1 MALAS
6 LLLCVFLSY
15 FIPALLP
22 GDFVTAMYSS
32 SHVVLS
38 AEAEA
43 ELRRELDLDTGFFT
57 YLSRLVR
64 FDLGHSFSTDRPV
77 TPLVLRALIWTLVL
91 AGTAHILS
99 AVAGFFLG
107 VESAW
112 RKGRPGDSSILAGMT
127 FLEGIPELA
136 WSILFLIVFAL
147 SLKWFPAGGGMID
160 YGTWSE
166 KVASVLWSGA
176 LPLLSLFLSYMP
188 GQYLMMR
195 NSMITVLGEP
205 YLTAARARGIP
216 PVRVRYRHA
225 ARNALLP
232 GITRLG
238 LRLAFMVTG
247 VIVVEAV
254 FAYPGIGTLLYEA
267 VEARDLPL
275 IRGIFLFSSIS
286 VLAMV
291 TFLDYVYRVADP
303 RLKEGNG

>member
-43 ELRRELDLDTGFFT
+43 ELRRELDMDSGFVT
-57 YLSRLVR
+57 YLSRLAR
-64 FDLGHSFSTDRPV
+64 GDLGHSFSTDRPV
-77 TPLVLRALIWTLVL
+77 APLVLRALAWTLLL
-91 AGTAHILS
+91 AGTAHLLS
-99 AVAGFFLG
+99 ALAGFFLG

-112 RKGRPGDSSILAGMT
+112 RKGKPGDRVILAGMT

-136 WSILFLIVFAL
+136 WGILLLIVFAL
-147 SLKWFPAGGGMID
+147 SLNWFPAGGGMLE
-160 YGTWSE
+160 YGTPGE
-166 KVASVLWSGA
+166 RMASILRSGF
-176 LPLLSLFLSYMP
+176 LPLLSLFLSYLP

-205 YLTAARARGIP
+205 YLAAARARGIP

-238 LRLAFMVTG
+238 LRLAFLVTG
-247 VIVVEAV
+247 VVVVEAV

-275 IRGIFLFSSIS
+275 VRGIFLFSSVT
-286 VLAMV
+286 VLAVV
-291 TFLDYVYRVADP
+291 TLLDLLYRMADP
-303 RLKEGNG
+303 RLKGEGQ